1 MALASGSTPP
11 PLPVP
16 TSLTPPPQDPHAG
29 QQQGPHKPHAG
40 SGASRTPALRPPAR
54 LDSRSAPVTGVR
66 AG

>member
-16 TSLTPPPQDPHAG
+16 TSLTPPTSGPPCWGAAGPSQDPCWQRG
-29 QQQGPHKPHAG
+29 FEDPG
-40 SGASRTPALRPPAR
+40 TLPAR